1 MSAAP
6 RAAVLLTGSEL
17 LDGRV
22 HDRNGAMLT
31 ASLAARGARVTH
43 VLTVPDD
50 AQQIVAA
57 LRFSLD
63 RGLALLVVSGGLGT
77 THDDLTTA
85 AVAEAVGRDLA
96 EDAQALAWV
105 EERTRSICRSRRL
118 QFKPAFAQMR
128 RQALLPAGSRPLPP
142 AGAAPGFTLVAGGTT
157 IVVLPGVPAE
167 LEPMW
172 TAVADELQRQEF
184 FPSVRTRT
192 VRIFGAGELQVAPV
206 VAGSAHDLLDVSV
219 TAAAGEVTVCLR
231 HADGEEA
238 ETQAHALVDALAKQ
252 LPVFSTDGRTIDET
266 VTDRLRALSAT
277 VAAAESCTG
286 GLLGARLTAQA
297 GSSDYFVGGVV
308 SYANQVKEHLLQVP
322 VATIAARGAVSE
334 EVALDMAT
342 GVVAATGATFGLAT
356 TGIAG
361 PAGGRQEKTVG
372 LVYVAVAGPGVRRA
386 VRHLFRGDREAVRVQ
401 AVTAALHLLRE
412 AMGT

>member
-1 MSAAP
+1 
-6 RAAVLLTGSEL
+6 
-17 LDGRV
+17 
-22 HDRNGAMLT
+22 
-31 ASLAARGARVTH
+31 
-43 VLTVPDD
+43 
-50 AQQIVAA
+50 
-57 LRFSLD
+57 
-63 RGLALLVVSGGLGT
+63 
-77 THDDLTTA
+77 
-85 AVAEAVGRDLA
+85 
-96 EDAQALAWV
+96 
-105 EERTRSICRSRRL
+105 
-118 QFKPAFAQMR
+118 
-128 RQALLPAGSRPLPP
+128 
-142 AGAAPGFTLVAGGTT
+142 
-157 IVVLPGVPAE
+157 
-167 LEPMW
+167 MW

-308 SYANQVKEHLLQVP
+308 P